1 MIPRFCLSF
10 RVPLSTFAVLPLTGA
25 VAAVIICG
33 VRLPKQIAVMP
44 LPNAILFPRVLLPL
58 YIFEP
63 RYKQMLADCLKGERM
78 FAVALLRKGWEN
90 EGRNPTPHP
99 IAGIGVIRTCMARP
113 DGSAN
118 VILEGVARVR
128 ISDYVRQRPYRVA
141 LVDSL
146 KVPEDAMENK
156 REPLLR
162 AVTQLAKARAQMGA
176 ELPKAVLNALRS
188 VKNADY
194 LSDLV
199 SYTLLDDYYDKQ
211 AMLETLDT
219 DERLEKLLALLQKK
233 IQQFELWKT
242 LQGKLPNKHVGY
254 N

>member
-1 MIPRFCLSF
+1 
-10 RVPLSTFAVLPLTGA
+10 
-25 VAAVIICG
+25 

-63 RYKQMLADCLKGERM
+63 RYKQMLADCLNGERM
-78 FAVALLRKGWEN
+78 FAVALLRKGWEK
-90 EGRNPTPHP
+90 EGHNPTPHP
-99 IAGIGVIRTCMARP
+99 IAGIGVIRTCVARP

-128 ISDYVRQRPYRVA
+128 IIEYVKLRPYRVA
-141 LVDSL
+141 RVEPL
-146 KVPEDAMENK
+146 KGSDDTAGTTG
-156 REPLLR
+156 EPLLKM
-162 AVTQLAKARAQMGA
+162 VTQLAKARARMGA
-176 ELPKAVLNALRS
+176 KLPKSVLTALRS
-188 VKNADY
+188 VKNTEY

-199 SYTLLDDYYDKQ
+199 SYTVLDDYYDKQ
-211 AMLETLDT
+211 AMLETLDA
-219 DERLEKLLALLQKK
+219 DERLEKLVALIQRK

-242 LQGKLPNKHVGY
+242 LQGRLPNKHVGH

>member
-1 MIPRFCLSF
+1 M
-10 RVPLSTFAVLPLTGA
+10 THA
-25 VAAVIICG
+25 VAAVIVCG

-63 RYKQMLADCLKGERM
+63 RYKRMLADCLKGERM
-78 FAVALLRKGWEN
+78 FAVALLRRGWET
-90 EGRNPTPHP
+90 EGRNPTPYP
-99 IAGIGVIRTCMARP
+99 IASIGVIRTCMARP

-118 VILEGVARVR
+118 VILEGVARVQ
-128 ISDYVRQRPYRVA
+128 ISEYVKQRPYRVA
-141 LVDSL
+141 LVESL
-146 KVPEDAMENK
+146 EGSEDVAGGK
-156 REPLLR
+156 REPLLK
-162 AVTQLAKARAQMGA
+162 AVTQLAHARARMGA
-176 ELPKAVLNALRS
+176 DLPKAVLSALRS
-188 VKNADY
+188 VKNTDY

-219 DERLEKLLALLQKK
+219 DERLDKLLALLQKK

-242 LQGKLPNKHVGY
+242 LQGKLPNKHVGH

>member
-1 MIPRFCLSF
+1 
-10 RVPLSTFAVLPLTGA
+10 
-25 VAAVIICG
+25 
-33 VRLPKQIAVMP
+33 MP

-63 RYKQMLADCLKGERM
+63 RYKIMLADCLNGERM
-78 FAVALLRKGWEN
+78 FAVALLRKGWER
-90 EGRNPTPHP
+90 EGHNPTPHP
-99 IAGIGVIRTCMARP
+99 VAGIGVIRTCVARP

-128 ISDYVRQRPYRVA
+128 ITEYLKLRPYRLARVEPLESSEVEA
-141 LVDSL
+141 G
-146 KVPEDAMENK
+146 AK
-156 REPLLR
+156 REPLMKV
-162 AVTQLAKARAQMGA
+162 VTQLAKARARMGVK
-176 ELPKAVLNALRS
+176 LPKSVLTALRS
-188 VKNADY
+188 VKSADY

-211 AMLETLDT
+211 AMLETLST
-219 DERLEKLLALLQKK
+219 DERLEKLMALLQKK

-242 LQGKLPNKHVGY
+242 LQGKLPNKHVGH

>member
-1 MIPRFCLSF
+1 VVTASASF
-10 RVPLSTFAVLPLTGA
+10 SRNTLTPAGT
-25 VAAVIICG
+25 AVIVCS

-78 FAVALLRKGWEN
+78 FAVALLRRGWEQ

-99 IAGIGVIRTCMARP
+99 IASIGVIRTCVARP

-118 VILEGVARVR
+118 VILEGVARVQ
-128 ISDYVRQRPYRVA
+128 ISEYIKQRPYRVA

-146 KVPEDAMENK
+146 EGSEDTVEGK
-156 REPLLR
+156 HEPLLK
-162 AVTQLAKARAQMGA
+162 AVAQLAKARARMGA
-176 ELPKAVLNALRS
+176 ELPKAVLSALRS

-219 DERLEKLLALLQKK
+219 DERLKKLLALLQKK

-242 LQGKLPNKHVGY
+242 LQGKLPNKHVGH

>member
-1 MIPRFCLSF
+1 
-10 RVPLSTFAVLPLTGA
+10 
-25 VAAVIICG
+25 
-33 VRLPKQIAVMP
+33 MP

-63 RYKQMLADCLKGERM
+63 RYKIMLADCLKGERM
-78 FAVALLRKGWEN
+78 FAVALLRKGWEK
-90 EGRNPTPHP
+90 EGHNPTPHP
-99 IAGIGVIRTCMARP
+99 IAGIGVIRTCVARP

-128 ISDYVRQRPYRVA
+128 ITEYLKLRPYRLARVEPLETSEIA
-141 LVDSL
+141 T
-146 KVPEDAMENK
+146 AA
-156 REPLLR
+156 REPLMKV
-162 AVTQLAKARAQMGA
+162 VTQLAKARARMGVK
-176 ELPKAVLNALRS
+176 LPKSVLTALRS
-188 VKNADY
+188 VENPDY

-211 AMLETLDT
+211 AMLETLST
-219 DERLEKLLALLQKK
+219 DERLEKLMALLQKK

-242 LQGKLPNKHVGY
+242 LQGKLPNKHVGH

>member
-1 MIPRFCLSF
+1 M
-10 RVPLSTFAVLPLTGA
+10 
-25 VAAVIICG
+25 
-33 VRLPKQIAVMP
+33 PKQIAVMP

-63 RYKQMLADCLKGERM
+63 RYKQMLADCLNGERM
-78 FAVALLRKGWEN
+78 FAVALLRKGWEK

-99 IAGIGVIRTCMARP
+99 IAGIGVIRTCVARP

-128 ISDYVRQRPYRVA
+128 VTEYVKLRPYRVA
-141 LVDSL
+141 RV
-146 KVPEDAMENK
+146 
-156 REPLLR
+156 EPLKSSEETEATQRTPLLKI
-162 AVTQLAKARAQMGA
+162 VTQLARARARLGVD
-176 ELPKAVLNALRS
+176 LPKSVLSALRS

-199 SYTLLDDYYDKQ
+199 SYTLLDDYYEKQ
-211 AMLETLDT
+211 SMLEILDT
-219 DERLEKLLALLQKK
+219 NERLEKLVALLQKK
-233 IQQFELWKT
+233 IYQFELWKT